1 MEKRKN
7 NGISRLAGVL
17 VDRMKETATSPQV
30 LDFATVNDNQSITPY
45 TFPVIIPSSDY
56 SVTRTLSEH
65 GGKVLQ
71 AGDVVLIAWVKN
83 EIVIIDVVVGE
94 IETESGVN

>member
-17 VDRMKETATSPQV
+17 VDRMKETATSPQA

-56 SVTRTLSEH
+56 SVTRTLSER
-65 GGKVLQ
+65 GEMQV
-71 AGDVVLIAWVKN
+71 GDVVLIAWVKN

-94 IETESGVN
+94 IETENEVN